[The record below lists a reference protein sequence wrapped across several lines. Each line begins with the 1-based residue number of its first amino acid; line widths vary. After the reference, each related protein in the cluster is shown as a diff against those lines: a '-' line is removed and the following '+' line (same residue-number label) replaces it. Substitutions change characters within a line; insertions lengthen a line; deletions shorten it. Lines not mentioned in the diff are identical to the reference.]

1 MDLEDWSTR
10 LKVFADA
17 TRVRLLALL
26 EHEELTVA
34 ELSAITRLAQPR
46 VSTHLA
52 KLKEAGLVRD
62 RRAGVSAYYRFDES
76 LLDPAQRAL
85 WLALSTGSDD
95 PLLRQDAER
104 VAAVLVN
111 RASDQ
116 NWADSVAG
124 DMERHYSPGRTWE
137 ALARTALPL
146 LETGDVLD
154 IASGDGVL
162 AELVAP
168 HARRYVCID
177 TSARVVAAASER
189 LRRLSNV
196 EVREGDMHAL
206 PFADAGFDLVVMMHA
221 LTYATKPAH
230 AVCESARVLR
240 PGGRLLLLCSLAH
253 HEHKAAVQAYGHV
266 NLGFSAKELRKFIH
280 KAGLEVSSLETV
292 TREKRP
298 PHFEVISLIAIK
310 PGEPAAT
317 ARPEN
322 QTSSKASAGT
332 TA

>member
-1 MDLEDWSTR
+1 MDLEAWSTR
-10 LKVFADA
+10 LKVLADP

-26 EHEELTVA
+26 EGEELTVA

-62 RRAGVSAYYRFDES
+62 RRAGVSAYYRFDDES
-76 LLDPAQRAL
+76 LDPAQRAL
-85 WLALSTGSDD
+85 WQALSTGSDD

-104 VAAVLVN
+104 VAGVLAM
-111 RASDQ
+111 RAADQ

-137 ALARTALPL
+137 ALARSALPL

-162 AELVAP
+162 AELLAP
-168 HARRYVCID
+168 HAHRYVCVD
-177 TSARVVAAASER
+177 SSKRVVAAAAER
-189 LRRLSNV
+189 LRKFRNV

-206 PFADAGFDLVVMMHA
+206 PFAEGEFDLVVLMHA
-221 LTYATKPAH
+221 LTYADKPAQ
-230 AVCESARVLR
+230 AVSEAARVLR
-240 PGGRLLLLCSLAH
+240 PGGRLLLSSLAR
-253 HEHKAAVQAYGHV
+253 HEHQSAVQAYGHA
-266 NLGFSAKELRKFIH
+266 NLGFADKDLRRFISRT
-280 KAGLEVSSLETV
+280 GLELVNAETV

-298 PHFEVISLIAIK
+298 PHFEVISMIARK
-310 PGEPAAT
+310 P
-317 ARPEN
+317 
-322 QTSSKASAGT
+322 
-332 TA
+332 

>member
-26 EHEELTVA
+26 ELEELTVA
-34 ELSAITRLAQPR
+34 ELSSITRLAQPR

-52 KLKEAGLVRD
+52 RLKEAGLVRD
-62 RRAGVSAYYRFDES
+62 RRAGVSAYYRFDEAA
-76 LLDPAQRAL
+76 LDPAQRAL
-85 WLALSTGSDD
+85 WQALSTGSDD

-104 VAAVLVN
+104 LPSVLAA
-111 RASDQ
+111 RAADQ

-137 ALARTALPL
+137 ALARSALPL

-162 AELVAP
+162 AELLAP
-168 HARRYVCID
+168 HSHRYVCVD

-189 LRRLSNV
+189 LRRLQNV

-206 PFADAGFDLVVMMHA
+206 PFKDASFDLVALMHA
-221 LTYATKPAH
+221 LTYSAKPAQ
-230 AVCESARVLR
+230 AVAEAARVLR
-240 PGGRLLLLCSLAH
+240 KGGRLLLSSLAR
-253 HEHKAAVQAYGHV
+253 HEHKAVVEAYGHL
-266 NLGFSAKELRKFIH
+266 NLGFPAKELRKFAE
-280 KAGLEVSSLETV
+280 KAGLEVTSLETV
-292 TREKRP
+292 TRERRP
-298 PHFEVISLIAIK
+298 PHFEVISLIAHK
-310 PGEPAAT
+310 P
-317 ARPEN
+317 
-322 QTSSKASAGT
+322 
-332 TA
+332 

>member
-1 MDLEDWSTR
+1 MDLEDWSAR

-26 EHEELTVA
+26 EQEELTVA

-62 RRAGVSAYYRFDES
+62 RRAGVSAYYRFDEVS
-76 LLDPAQRAL
+76 LDPAQRAL

-95 PLLRQDAER
+95 LLLRQDAER
-104 VAAVLVN
+104 VAAVLAN
-111 RASDQ
+111 RAADQ

-168 HARRYVCID
+168 HATRYICID

-189 LRRLSNV
+189 LRKLRNV

-206 PFADAGFDLVVMMHA
+206 PFPDASFDLVVLMHA
-221 LTYATKPAH
+221 LTYAAKPAQ
-230 AVCESARVLR
+230 AVAESARVLR
-240 PGGRLLLLCSLAH
+240 PGGRLLLCSLAK
-253 HEHKAAVQAYGHV
+253 HEHRAAVHAYGHV
-266 NLGFSAKELRKFIH
+266 NLGFAAKELRKFVE
-280 KAGLEVSSLETV
+280 KAGLDVSSLETV

-298 PHFEVISLIAIK
+298 PHFEVISLIAVK
-310 PGEPAAT
+310 PGMANLDSGLVENKDAA
-317 ARPEN
+317 ARRTGP
-322 QTSSKASAGT
+322 
-332 TA
+332 

>member
-1 MDLEDWSTR
+1 MDLEGWSSR

-26 EHEELTVA
+26 EGEELTVA

-52 KLKEAGLVRD
+52 RLKEAGIVRD

-76 LLDPAQRAL
+76 ALDPAQRAL
-85 WLALSTGSDD
+85 WQSISSGSDD

-104 VAAVLVN
+104 VPGVLAMRAA
-111 RASDQ
+111 DQ

-146 LETGDVLD
+146 LEPGDVLD

-162 AELVAP
+162 AELLAP
-168 HARRYVCID
+168 HAGRYVCLD
-177 TSARVVAAASER
+177 ASQRVVAAASAR
-189 LRRLSNV
+189 LRPFRNV

-206 PFADAGFDLVVMMHA
+206 PFPDASFDLVVLMHA
-221 LTYATKPAH
+221 LTYAERPAQ
-230 AVCESARVLR
+230 AVAEAGRVLR
-240 PGGRLLLLCSLAH
+240 RGGRLLLSSLAR
-253 HEHKAAVQAYGHV
+253 HEHRGVVEAYGHV
-266 NLGFSAKELRKFIH
+266 NLGFAQKDLRRFAE
-280 KAGLEVSSLETV
+280 KAGLAIANCETV

-298 PHFEVISLIAIK
+298 PHFEVISLTGIK
-310 PGEPAAT
+310 P
-317 ARPEN
+317 
-322 QTSSKASAGT
+322 
-332 TA
+332 